1 MNTSTATYRVRT
13 PTVVSENIDGEVVA
27 IHLKRGH
34 YYSMSGTAALV
45 WAWIEAG
52 IPYQVIERRLAEQF
66 ECPDGSM
73 PASVREFLGAL
84 LEEGLVEETDQ
95 ATSPSNGG
103 TAVTNGAT
111 RRPFDPPRLERHTDM
126 QDLLVL
132 DPIHD
137 VGETGWPTPKD
148 A

>member
-1 MNTSTATYRVRT
+1 MNTSTATYRVKT

-34 YYSMSGTAALV
+34 YYSMSGTAALI

-52 IPYQVIERRLAEQF
+52 IPYRMIEHRLAERF
-66 ECPDGSM
+66 ESADGSM

-95 ATSPSNGG
+95 ATPSSNGG
-103 TAVTNGAT
+103 PAVNEAT

-148 A
+148 T

>member
-1 MNTSTATYRVRT
+1 MSTSTATYRVRT

-34 YYSMSGTAALV
+34 YYSMSGTAPLI

-52 IPYQVIERRLAEQF
+52 IPYQMIEQRLAEQF
-66 ECPDGSM
+66 ECVDGAM

-84 LEEGLVEETDQ
+84 LEEGLVEATDQ
-95 ATSPSNGG
+95 AMSASNG
-103 TAVTNGAT
+103 APAATNGAA
-111 RRPFDPPRLERHTDM
+111 RRRFDPPRLERHTDM

>member
-1 MNTSTATYRVRT
+1 
-13 PTVVSENIDGEVVA
+13 
-27 IHLKRGH
+27 
-34 YYSMSGTAALV
+34 MSGTGALI

-52 IPYQVIERRLAEQF
+52 VPDQMIEQRLAEQF
-66 ECPDGSM
+66 ECADGAM
-73 PASVREFLGAL
+73 PASVREFLSAL
-84 LEEGLVEETDQ
+84 LEEGLVEATGQ
-95 ATSPSNGG
+95 ATSASNG
-103 TAVTNGAT
+103 APAATNGAA
-111 RRPFDPPRLERHTDM
+111 RRPFAPPRLERHTDM